1 MVIEVQSIRNLG
13 FEDRRFLVDSRK
25 KMFNDL
31 KMFFQSSKS
40 EEDMLNCLDDLLY
53 AHEENPNDYN
63 DFLIAKDGSY
73 KVGHV
78 TVHWKEQELVVGEVY
93 VPDNFRNKGIA
104 TSLVSDV
111 IHWGERNELSVKRI
125 IGNNQNSLVARVFE
139 SCGFTYDEK
148 SRQYVLNSNKYSQ
161 LKEKTLT
168 I

>member
-1 MVIEVQSIRNLG
+1 M
-13 FEDRRFLVDSRK
+13 
-25 KMFNDL
+25 
-31 KMFFQSSKS
+31 
-40 EEDMLNCLDDLLY
+40 
-53 AHEENPNDYN
+53 
-63 DFLIAKDGSY
+63 
-73 KVGHV
+73 
-78 TVHWKEQELVVGEVY
+78 VGEVY